1 MAESPASPPVRLRS
15 RTATEASIVEAG
27 ERILLRDGFPGLN
40 VQTLAAEA
48 GCDRKLVYRYFDG
61 ADGVVARIAGRAH
74 AELVRTLD
82 ATPPAGAETLRAF
95 ARESLS
101 AWLGALRASPL
112 TLRLMAWALV
122 EATPLLNRIEAERAA
137 VLQAWMRERRPRLRL
152 PPSGD
157 AVAINAVLLA
167 AVQHLACPA
176 APGRASAASPWT
188 RPAGPGSK
196 RRSTPCWPPSRTEG
210 SLARLQALP
219 FDDRQPRL
227 RPRP

>member
-1 MAESPASPPVRLRS
+1 MARPDAASMAESPASPAVRLRS
-15 RTATEASIVEAG
+15 RPATEASIVEAG

-61 ADGVVARIAGRAH
+61 ADGVVVRIAARAH

-82 ATPPAGAETLRAF
+82 ATPPAGSESLRAF

-122 EATPLLNRIEAERAA
+122 EASPLLNRIQSEPPA
-137 VLQAWMRERRPRLRL
+137 VPQAWMPQRPPRLRV

-167 AVQHLACPA
+167 AVQHLALSGGSR
-176 APGRASAASPWT
+176 PGVGGVSLDEAGWT
-188 RPAGPGSK
+188 RI
-196 RRSTPCWPPSRTEG
+196 EG
-210 SLARLQALP
+210 ALDALLAAFPDQAQ
-219 FDDRQPRL
+219 D
-227 RPRP
+227 

>member
-1 MAESPASPPVRLRS
+1 MVESSASSAVRLRS
-15 RTATEASIVEAG
+15 RPATEALIVEAG

-40 VQTLAAEA
+40 VQTMAAEA

-61 ADGVVARIAGRAH
+61 ADGVVARIAARAH
-74 AELVRTLD
+74 ADLVRTLD
-82 ATPPAGAETLRAF
+82 ATPAAGSDSLRAF

-122 EATPLLNRIEAERAA
+122 EASPLLNRIEAERSA
-137 VLQAWMRERRPRLRL
+137 VLQAWMRERRPRLRV

-167 AVQHLACPA
+167 AVQHLALSGGSRPGVGGVPLDDAGWVRIEGALEALLAAFPDQEPA
-176 APGRASAASPWT
+176 
-188 RPAGPGSK
+188 
-196 RRSTPCWPPSRTEG
+196 
-210 SLARLQALP
+210 
-219 FDDRQPRL
+219 
-227 RPRP
+227 

>member
-1 MAESPASPPVRLRS
+1 MVESPVSPAVRLRG
-15 RTATEASIVEAG
+15 RAATETSIIEAG

-61 ADGVVARIAGRAH
+61 ADGVVARIAVRAH
-74 AELVRTLD
+74 ADLARALE
-82 ATPPAGAETLRAF
+82 AAPAAGSGSLRAF

-112 TLRLMAWALV
+112 SLRLMAWALV
-122 EATPLLNRIEAERAA
+122 EASPLLNRIEAGRSA
-137 VLQAWMRERRPRLRL
+137 VLQAWLRERRPRLRL

-167 AVQHLACPA
+167 AVQHLALTGEARPGAGGVALDEAGWARIEA
-176 APGRASAASPWT
+176 ALDTLLAAFPDQETSPS
-188 RPAGPGSK
+188 GI
-196 RRSTPCWPPSRTEG
+196 
-210 SLARLQALP
+210 
-219 FDDRQPRL
+219 F
-227 RPRP
+227 

>member
-1 MAESPASPPVRLRS
+1 MARQRLKGRSGSRSLFREGHQQGVEGGFNAGPAGLVEGD
-15 RTATEASIVEAG
+15 ATDAGASA
-27 ERILLRDGFPGLN
+27 
-40 VQTLAAEA
+40 AAE
-48 GCDRKLVYRYFDG
+48 GQVLDGGQKHGVDRH
-61 ADGVVARIAGRAH
+61 RIAGRAH

-167 AVQHLACPA
+167 AVQHLALSGGARPGVGGVALDEAGWARIEA
-176 APGRASAASPWT
+176 ALDTLLAAFP
-188 RPAGPGSK
+188 
-196 RRSTPCWPPSRTEG
+196 
-210 SLARLQALP
+210 
-219 FDDRQPRL
+219 D
-227 RPRP
+227 

>member
-1 MAESPASPPVRLRS
+1 MVESPSRLRS
-15 RTATEASIVEAG
+15 RPATEALIVEAG

-61 ADGVVARIAGRAH
+61 ADGVVERIAARAH
-74 AELVRTLD
+74 AELVRSLQ
-82 ATPPAGAETLRAF
+82 AAPFGGAESLRAF

-122 EATPLLNRIEAERAA
+122 EASPRLNRIEADRSA

-152 PPSGD
+152 PPTGD

-167 AVQHLACPA
+167 AVQHLALSGGARPGVGGVALDA
-176 APGRASAASPWT
+176 AGWARIEAALD
-188 RPAGPGSK
+188 AL
-196 RRSTPCWPPSRTEG
+196 
-210 SLARLQALP
+210 LAAVP
-219 FDDRQPRL
+219 E
-227 RPRP
+227 